1 MDFIFENDREKRQK
15 SVYADIK
22 NPIDSRAI
30 KQKQS
35 KPYIV

>member
-1 MDFIFENDREKRQK
+1 MTKLK

-22 NPIDSRAI
+22 NPNDNKAI